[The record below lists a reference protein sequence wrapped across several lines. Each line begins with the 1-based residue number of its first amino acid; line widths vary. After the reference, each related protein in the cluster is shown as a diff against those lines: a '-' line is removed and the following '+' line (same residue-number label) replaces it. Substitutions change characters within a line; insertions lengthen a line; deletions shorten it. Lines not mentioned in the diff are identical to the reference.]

1 MGRAKAQWPWNPR
14 PPPQSYADQSRQLG
28 IFTAVSV
35 LSFFLSLNMQFLS
48 QLKNCFQK
56 GHVKRAKLLSG
67 RLNHLDHQHW
77 EMFPALENEHWKGW
91 DFALPWRALDRS
103 GVVLRPATLGRERQ
117 GQGSPFAKVQSGHH
131 GYVGWLCGG
140 EGGCPLCGFE
150 PGPVPA
156 MPGLCR
162 PRDLPCIEAH
172 NTGSPGP
179 RPLGEAWFLECS
191 PCPPHSVL
199 GGRWKGALLP
209 TPPIP

>member
-1 MGRAKAQWPWNPR
+1 MRKCKLQWFFRKTTITVCSLELKEHMVFPRRKMVKNETGTITMVSMQEKWSLNWTTWKGLPRSTHWRVGRAKAQWPWNPR

-91 DFALPWRALDRS
+91 DFALP
-103 GVVLRPATLGRERQ
+103 
-117 GQGSPFAKVQSGHH
+117 
-131 GYVGWLCGG
+131 
-140 EGGCPLCGFE
+140 
-150 PGPVPA
+150 
-156 MPGLCR
+156 
-162 PRDLPCIEAH
+162 
-172 NTGSPGP
+172 
-179 RPLGEAWFLECS
+179 
-191 PCPPHSVL
+191 
-199 GGRWKGALLP
+199 
-209 TPPIP
+209 